1 MLEIRRLTDSFAAAP
16 QIAVEDVAAARAA
29 GFGFIVNNRPEGE
42 SPDQP
47 DGAAIEAACLEAG
60 LGYCAIPIDHSGFSA
75 EQVAALSA
83 LMVSPRPIL
92 AFCRS
97 GTRSTMLWALASA
110 CLRASPASF
119 ACSSAT
125 CFCLRAASNSA
136 GILRGIPICL
146 EYTVLQISV

>member
-1 MLEIRRLTDSFAAAP
+1 MLEPRRLTDRFSATP
-16 QIAVEDVAAARAA
+16 QIAVEDVAAAKAA

-47 DGAAIEAACLEAG
+47 SGAEIEASCLEAG
-60 LGYCAIPIDHSGFSA
+60 LGYCAIPVDHSGFSA

-92 AFCRS
+92 AYCRS

-110 CLRASPASF
+110 SRGDAPDDLIDQALAAGYDIRALRPA
-119 ACSSAT
+119 
-125 CFCLRAASNSA
+125 LEQ
-136 GILRGIPICL
+136 LRG
-146 EYTVLQISV
+146 EG